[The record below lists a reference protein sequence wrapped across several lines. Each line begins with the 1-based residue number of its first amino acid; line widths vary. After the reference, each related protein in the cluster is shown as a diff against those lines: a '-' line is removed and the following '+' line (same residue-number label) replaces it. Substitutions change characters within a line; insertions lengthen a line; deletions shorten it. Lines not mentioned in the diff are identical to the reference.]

1 MNIEYNGMILYDG
14 TILINQA
21 YYGLTFTHRNAV
33 IILFTLLNEIMHA
46 LSHLIR
52 GNDNYLLNTAEF
64 IKAKNNVFI
73 KESGFY
79 FDYKLLLSA
88 LKEKN

>member
-1 MNIEYNGMILYDG
+1 MNIEYYGMILYDG

-21 YYGLTFTHRNAV
+21 YYGLTFTHRDAF
-33 IILFTLLNEIMHA
+33 IIFFTLLHEIMQA

-64 IKAKNNVFI
+64 TKVKNNFLQRIQRKVDFI
-73 KESGFY
+73 LRTSFY
-79 FDYKLLLSA
+79 
-88 LKEKN
+88 